1 MRDRTMVSWK
11 ATVTFDTEANAMYY
25 KLGRGKAVKSRKVKQ
40 NGLDY
45 VIDFNAR
52 EEVIGV
58 EVLNMKKA
66 LALAASEST
75 LILAPLRTITTKH
88 S

>member
-1 MRDRTMVSWK
+1 MVSGTAK
-11 ATVTFDTEANAMYY
+11 VAFDTEANAMYY
-25 KLGRGKAVKSRKVKQ
+25 KLCKGKVVISRKVRQ

-45 VIDFNAR
+45 VIDFDR
-52 EEVIGV
+52 KGEVIGV

-66 LALAASEST
+66 LALAACEST
-75 LILAPLRTITTKH
+75 LLLAPMREIAAQ

>member
-1 MRDRTMVSWK
+1 MVSGN

-25 KLGRGKAVKSRKVKQ
+25 KLSRGKAVKSKKLRQ
-40 NGLDY
+40 NGFDY
-45 VIDFNAR
+45 VIDFNAKGD
-52 EEVIGV
+52 VIGV

-75 LILAPLRTITTKH
+75 LLLAPVRAIVAKH

>member
-1 MRDRTMVSWK
+1 MVSGNVS
-11 ATVTFDTEANAMYY
+11 VTFDTEANAMYY
-25 KLGRGKAVKSRKVKQ
+25 KLRLGTAVRSKKLQQ

-45 VIDFNAR
+45 VIDFDHKGQI
-52 EEVIGV
+52 IGV
-58 EVLNMKKA
+58 EVLNLRKA

-75 LILAPLRTITTKH
+75 LLLAPLRAITTKQ

>member
-1 MRDRTMVSWK
+1 MVSGNV
-11 ATVTFDTEANAMYY
+11 TVTFDTEANAMYY
-25 KLGRGKAVKSRKVKQ
+25 KLRLGRAAKSRKLKQ

-45 VIDFNAR
+45 VIDFDHKGQI
-52 EEVIGV
+52 IGV
-58 EVLNMKKA
+58 EVLNLKKA

-75 LILAPLRTITTKH
+75 LLLGPLRAITTKQ

>member
-1 MRDRTMVSWK
+1 MVSGTTK
-11 ATVTFDTEANAMYY
+11 VTFDTEANAMYY
-25 KLGRGKAVKSRKVKQ
+25 KLRTGKVATSRKLRW

-45 VIDFNAR
+45 VIDFDR
-52 EEVIGV
+52 KGEVIGV

-75 LILAPLRTITTKH
+75 LLLAPIREIATQ

>member
-1 MRDRTMVSWK
+1 MVSGTTK
-11 ATVTFDTEANAMYY
+11 VTYDTEANAMYY
-25 KLGRGKAVKSRKVKQ
+25 KLRTGKVTTSRKLRR

-45 VIDFNAR
+45 VIDFDR
-52 EEVIGV
+52 KGEIIGV
-58 EVLNMKKA
+58 EILNMKKA

-75 LILAPLRTITTKH
+75 LLLSPLREIAAQ

>member
-1 MRDRTMVSWK
+1 MVSGN

-25 KLGRGKAVKSRKVKQ
+25 KLRAGKVASSKKLRQ

-45 VIDFNAR
+45 VIDFDR
-52 EEVIGV
+52 RGEMIGV
-58 EVLNMKKA
+58 EVLNMKRA

-75 LILAPLRTITTKH
+75 FLLAPVRTLAAKQP
-88 S
+88 